1 MQSQKAKNTMQV
13 KKQKDFKA
21 MKARVGSRIDNNMNI
36 TKGKEKQENDQFA
49 TASFN

>member
-1 MQSQKAKNTMQV
+1 MKV

-21 MKARVGSRIDNNMNI
+21 MKARVGARIDNNIKI
-36 TKGKEKQENDQFA
+36 TKGQEKEEDDQFA